1 MTTATLGRPL
11 SIAGVPMG
19 AWAFGIRIWLAV
31 VVALLASFWLELEAP
46 SSAAVTVAILAVPTR
61 GQALDKA
68 VYRSIATLIGVTASL
83 AITGIFSQTRDLLL
97 AALAGWTGL
106 CVYAAGL
113 MDGTRAYAAVLSGYT
128 VALIAI
134 QQLDTPEHVFEGGM
148 ARGAAIA
155 VGIVA
160 IAIVND
166 VLAAPDNHP
175 QLASRLAA
183 LHGRVRDYAN
193 AMFQDVASDTIAAA
207 GLLRDI
213 AALPPR
219 PHEPRQR
226 IGERHGPGR
235 RRPRHRRC
243 AGGRGVRCPRT
254 EGLAPDGRYRHG
266 GARPRAARRPGSRWP
281 HRVGHRHPA
290 ATRVAHTALSLARDR
305 GRRGHP
311 SGRMH
316 SAGGGLPRL
325 GGMAN
330 GGIFSVVG
338 RRRDRVG
345 RDHAQPQRIHRH
357 CLRRGPDRRG
367 AGGHARVRRAK
378 RGQRVRSARARA
390 RSNPVLASLGR
401 LSLVFML
408 VIFAPSNP
416 PAYDPQSFLFTS
428 LFLCVG
434 IALLLAAQMLIPTE
448 SSERRQNWILT
459 SARRDFERVLSRRD
473 RGLAPEE
480 AMFRD
485 ATRIAQ
491 IPASATNPRD
501 SAVLA
506 EALSYFDR
514 AAAIRLARAQEVVS

>member
-1 MTTATLGRPL
+1 
-11 SIAGVPMG
+11 MG

-213 AALPPR
+213 AALHPDLTSLASESANGTVRGAAARGTAVALVAAVSAARALKALPLTADTGMAAR
-219 PHEPRQR
+219 DLALRDAQVR
-226 IGERHGPGR
+226 DGLTALGTGT
-235 RRPRHRRC
+235 RPRRAWRTPLYRSHEIAAA
-243 AGGRGVRCPRT
+243 AGIRAAACIALAAVFLVWAGWPTAEFSLSLVVVVIGLGATTPSPNGFTVIAFVVAPIAAALAGTLEFVVLNGVN
-254 EGLAPDGRYRHG
+254 EFALLALALAPFVIG
-266 GARPRAARRPGSRWP
+266 
-281 HRVGHRHPA
+281 
-290 ATRVAHTALSLARDR
+290 TAVLST
-305 GRRGHP
+305 
-311 SGRMH
+311 
-316 SAGGGLPRL
+316 
-325 GGMAN
+325 
-330 GGIFSVVG
+330 
-338 RRRDRVG
+338 
-345 RDHAQPQRIHRH
+345 
-357 CLRRGPDRRG
+357 
-367 AGGHARVRRAK
+367 
-378 RGQRVRSARARA
+378 

-448 SSERRQNWILT
+448 LSERRQNWILT